1 MKKLHL
7 RQLFIATLL
16 FAAQG
21 FSHADPKSD
30 ALQVIQHRLAMTNPT
45 TVFDKWQ
52 ADQWTF
58 AAAHCG
64 NAAGFK
70 KELSAIEK
78 LPLYLNGSWALPDD
92 SAQFCATLA
101 ASGPAA
107 ECFNMDTRQPP
118 FTMPTAGLPS
128 NYFFLS
134 NSAAAKDGSMHVVG
148 GYCNLVKNAPYTKQF
163 FAGNAT
169 MTWLAQPRTQTFQTA
184 SGPRTINAGT
194 ISFAVAGMPGQTMP
208 RTVIVGS
215 P

>member
-1 MKKLHL
+1 MTNVHF
-7 RQLFIATLL
+7 RNLFIATLL
-16 FAAQG
+16 FTAQG
-21 FSHADPKSD
+21 LAHADAAFD
-30 ALQVIQHRLAMTNPT
+30 AAKVIQHRLAMTNPT

-101 ASGPAA
+101 ASGPSA
-107 ECFNMDTRQPP
+107 ECFNMSATQPP

-128 NYFFLS
+128 NYLFLNNVAS
-134 NSAAAKDGSMHVVG
+134 AKDGSMHVVG
-148 GYCNLVKNAPYTKQF
+148 GYCNLVKNSQHTRQF
-163 FAGNAT
+163 FAGKGT
-169 MTWLAQPRTQTFQTA
+169 LTWFAVPRFQTFQTA
-184 SGPRTINAGT
+184 NGPRTLNAGT
-194 ISFAVAGMPGQTMP
+194 ISFSVAGMPRQTTP
-208 RTVIVGS
+208 QTVIVGS